1 MQILVADDHDLYRFG
16 ICQLIK
22 EIDPNYQIF
31 EARDHQQARESLKK
45 NKQLDLV
52 LYDLTMPGMKGID
65 AVQLIIKQYP
75 AIALAVL
82 SASENPFE
90 IQKIMD
96 LGAMGFIPKS
106 ASNATITAAIQ
117 VVLSGNYFTPTIPD
131 MGSINELT
139 SRQLEILHKL
149 KEGKSNKTIG
159 SELNITD
166 TTVKAHLHT
175 IFQILDVHNRT
186 QAANIVNELETIG
199 LQD

>member
-1 MQILVADDHDLYRFG
+1 MEILIADDHDLYRFG

-22 EIDPNYQIF
+22 DIDANFSIF
-31 EARDHQQARESLKK
+31 EASNHHQAIELIEK
-45 NKQLDLV
+45 NSSLDLV

-65 AVQLIIKQYP
+65 AVQLILKKYP
-75 AIALAVL
+75 SIPIAIL

-106 ASNATITAAIQ
+106 ASNNTITAAIQ
-117 VVLSGNYFTPTIPD
+117 VVLSGNYFKPTIPD
-131 MGSINELT
+131 LGSINELT

-149 KEGKSNKTIG
+149 KDGKSNKIIG
-159 SELNITD
+159 AELNISD

-186 QAANIVNELETIG
+186 QAANIVNELETTG
-199 LQD
+199 L